1 MRETISECE
10 QAGYADGLAVG
21 LTLALADLDACAAPG
36 PVAALPSAATPPGT
50 TVLPHDMAAREGISF
65 VRPEPRRGARAVELT
80 AFVTRLGAV
89 RLGVTRRLMERVVTH
104 LSGRTVGG
112 EPTVRKQLVQGVL
125 ADAHLEIEAARR
137 CLQVAG
143 DLRTAV
149 TDVHDRVTALDW
161 EIAKL
166 LGASGYAGE
175 SAASGAFVSRLTANC
190 WLSRD
195 GATWSN

>member
-21 LTLALADLDACAAPG
+21 LTLAMADLDASAAPG

-50 TVLPHDMAAREGISF
+50 TVIPHDMAAREGISF
-65 VRPEPRRGARAVELT
+65 MRSEPRHSAPAAEQI
-80 AFVTRLGAV
+80 AFVARLGAV

-104 LSGRTVGG
+104 LSDRIAGG

-125 ADAHLEIEAARR
+125 ADARLEIEVARR
-137 CLQVAG
+137 CLRVAG
-143 DLRTAV
+143 DLLTAV

-175 SAASGAFVSRLTANC
+175 SPACGAFVSRLTANC
-190 WLSRD
+190 WLYRD